1 MYKKV
6 FYSLVKTYK
15 DSYKHGIMSHVP
27 CSDEFFI
34 KRLISK
40 KNKKQK
46 KRKEKKQTNK
56 QTKKGLFPFI
66 S

>member
-27 CSDEFFI
+27 CSDEFLLNVWYQ
-34 KRLISK
+34 KKKKKKKSK
-40 KNKKQK
+40 KKK
-46 KRKEKKQTNK
+46 T
-56 QTKKGLFPFI
+56 T
-66 S
+66 

>member
-40 KNKKQK
+40 KSNKQK
-46 KRKEKKQTNK
+46 KKQEKEKEI
-56 QTKKGLFPFI
+56 KKDIIL
-66 S
+66 SYSRY

>member
-15 DSYKHGIMSHVP
+15 DNYKHGIMSHVP
-27 CSDEFFI
+27 CSDEFF
-34 KRLISK
+34 LNVWYQK
-40 KNKKQK
+40 KKKKKKQE
-46 KRKEKKQTNK
+46 KENEI
-56 QTKKGLFPFI
+56 KKGLIPFI